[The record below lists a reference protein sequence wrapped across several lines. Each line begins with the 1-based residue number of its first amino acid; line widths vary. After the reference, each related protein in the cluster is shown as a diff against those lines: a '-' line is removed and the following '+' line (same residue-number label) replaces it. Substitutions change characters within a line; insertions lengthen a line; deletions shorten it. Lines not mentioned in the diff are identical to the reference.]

1 MTRAK
6 ETAGLICEHLPTDL
20 PCGEP
25 DDILR
30 EGAPIRP
37 EPDAGRWSP
46 EVHYHVD
53 GARIE
58 AGFRSVSQS
67 VVSGGLGPQQ
77 KL

>member
-6 ETAGLICEHLPTDL
+6 ETAALIGEHLPEDL
-20 PCGEP
+20 PRRDP

-37 EPDAGRWSP
+37 EPDVGRWSP
-46 EVHYHVD
+46 QANYQVD

-58 AGFRSVSQS
+58 AAFR
-67 VVSGGLGPQQ
+67 
-77 KL
+77 